1 MGSIFLS
8 WIFVATPFLGDIH
21 QYQYLRSIRDAR
33 FYDKQMIIV
42 LGYNIGQLVSGS
54 HGQGS
59 SQFRLWMFPRS
70 WERGRGSIQQTCC
83 GVSSELLSCSEGGV
97 TRPHHKARAAQEISG
112 VIHPSPHRAV
122 LKWGNVTLSHTPVTC
137 AYMQSAYE
145 DIQFSV
151 FLIWFQS
158 KIKI

>member
-1 MGSIFLS
+1 MSTL
-8 WIFVATPFLGDIH
+8 
-21 QYQYLRSIRDAR
+21 
-33 FYDKQMIIV
+33 V

-122 LKWGNVTLSHTPVTC
+122 LKWGNALSHTPVTC

-145 DIQFSV
+145 DIQCSYFWFDFSPK
-151 FLIWFQS
+151 S
-158 KIKI
+158 KYNYVNIKREIFTLRCQKYFYKAFFKDDW